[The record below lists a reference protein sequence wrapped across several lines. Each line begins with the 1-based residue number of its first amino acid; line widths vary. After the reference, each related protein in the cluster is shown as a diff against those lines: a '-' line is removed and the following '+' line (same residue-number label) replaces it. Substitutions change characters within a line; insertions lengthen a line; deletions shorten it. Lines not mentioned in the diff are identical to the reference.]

1 MEYDIAPF
9 SRQCAQSGRELRPG
23 DCYYSVVVD
32 QPGGWKRLDYGEEA
46 WTGPPSDCVAWWKS
60 RIEPETAARRRWA
73 PNDVLLQFFDRWADQ
88 PDQADIRYL
97 LALLLVRRRVMKIE
111 DEKEDAAGRK
121 TTVFY
126 CPRRDQSYEL
136 PAVLPSETRAAEIQ
150 EQLAALLQ

>member
-9 SRQCAQSGRELRPG
+9 SRHCVQSGRELRPG
-23 DCYYSVVVD
+23 ERYYSVVID
-32 QPGGWKRLDYGEEA
+32 QPDGWKRLDYAEEA
-46 WTGPPSDCVAWWKS
+46 WPGPPSDCVAWWRS
-60 RIEPETAARRRWA
+60 RIEPESAARRRWA

-88 PDQADIRYL
+88 PETADIRYV

-121 TTVFY
+121 ITVFY

-136 PAVLPSETRAAEIQ
+136 PAVVPTEARAAEIQ